1 MEVGDIKSDW
11 FEEGKEL
18 GEVGPSWDGEGKAPG
33 WDDDHYWSRL
43 EVSKEERKVVRERKE
58 VKVRKEVRV
67 RKEVTN
73 KTYPHLMPICSY
85 MAMKLREEGYKKLL
99 KEENARTEEQLEEKL
114 MARIKRELGVCR
126 NPEDEKFRS
135 PDFDVEKMDEDALK
149 KQIRGWERGLK
160 IVEVDNGGKARH
172 FVVLHA
178 LGPNYFDSQQ
188 PRVRKE
194 ESKESTGEGQLR
206 GVEQEVIKSF
216 KLISFK

>member
-1 MEVGDIKSDW
+1 MGVGDEKIDW
-11 FEEGKEL
+11 FEEVEEW
-18 GEVGPSWDGEGKAPG
+18 GEVGPSWDGEGRAPG
-33 WDDDHYWSRL
+33 WDDPHYWSRL

-73 KTYPHLMPICSY
+73 KTYPHLMPLCSY
-85 MAMKLREEGYKKLL
+85 MAMKLGEEGYKKLL
-99 KEENARTEEQLEEKL
+99 KEENSRTEEQLEEKL

-135 PDFDVEKMDEDALK
+135 PDFDVEKMDEDDLK
-149 KQIRGWERGLK
+149 MQIRGWERGLK
-160 IVEVDNGGKARH
+160 IVEVNNGGKAQH

-194 ESKESTGEGQLR
+194 ESKESTAEGQLR